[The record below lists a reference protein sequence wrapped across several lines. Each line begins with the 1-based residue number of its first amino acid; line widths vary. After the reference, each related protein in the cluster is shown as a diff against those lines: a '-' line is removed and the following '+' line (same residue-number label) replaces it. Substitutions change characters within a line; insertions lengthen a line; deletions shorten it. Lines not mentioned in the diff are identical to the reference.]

1 MYHLSLSFAL
11 GSIFFSFV
19 LHKPHRQQLSV
30 PIKLFE
36 IPADES
42 QPSSFVCEFH
52 LRTFPNCVSVQPR
65 VQCLQGSRP
74 DKSWMVG
81 LLQPLRV

>member
-11 GSIFFSFV
+11 GSVFF
-19 LHKPHRQQLSV
+19 LLCCTKPHRQQLSV

-52 LRTFPNCVSVQPR
+52 LRTFPNCALVQPR
-65 VQCLQGSRP
+65 VQRLQGSRP